1 MSMYRYI
8 YAYKK
13 LRCNLHTRSLLSEVI
28 TSDEV
33 LNLKEVPN
41 FVVVIGGEVVDME
54 FAAIYNAV
62 GCKVQ

>member
-1 MSMYRYI
+1 MYYLGWV
-8 YAYKK
+8 Y
-13 LRCNLHTRSLLSEVI
+13 LTLTLHTRSLLSEVI